1 MDDLQQAGE
10 RPQDDEKSVNDP
22 LEAPRRPGSRSI
34 ADHESKV
41 EPARVN
47 EHPLQDVVVPAQ
59 VRPPHVAG
67 LTEVSK
73 RPLRSFPTL
82 AS

>member
-10 RPQDDEKSVNDP
+10 RPQDDEKSVSET
-22 LEAPRRPGSRSI
+22 LEAPRRPGSRPI
-34 ADHESKV
+34 ADDEPKV
-41 EPARVN
+41 EPARVD

-67 LTEVSK
+67 LTEVGK